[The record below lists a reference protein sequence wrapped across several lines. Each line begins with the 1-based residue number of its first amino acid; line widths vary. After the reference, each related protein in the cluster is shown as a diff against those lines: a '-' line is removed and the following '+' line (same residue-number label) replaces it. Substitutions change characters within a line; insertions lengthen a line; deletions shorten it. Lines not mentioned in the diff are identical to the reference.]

1 MQRTLAVLLLAPAIW
16 AQSADWKAG
25 LAKTDISPG
34 KPIPMWGYA
43 NRIAP
48 FEKIETRIFA
58 KALAIEDGEGHPAI
72 LITADLLGFP
82 RDMAEAICQ
91 RIEKATGVRR
101 ASILLNGSHTHSAPA
116 LTTERFT
123 VDSQLARI
131 AEYTNEVIAKIADA
145 AIEAWKNRK
154 PARLSWGSGLVNF
167 PMNRRQ
173 ATARGIILGVNP
185 RGPADRTVPVLRI
198 EDASGVTR
206 GVVFGAACHN
216 TTLTGSQLNING
228 DYSGYAQMYLEAKLG
243 AQAMFMAGCGA
254 DANPYPRAKL
264 EYAQAHG
271 KELSEEVG
279 RVLGEQLKPVRG
291 PVRTAFRRV
300 ALPLQ
305 QHSRAELDKM
315 GAKAPT
321 WLKFYVDGA
330 KELAGQG
337 KRVPE
342 TYAAP
347 FAVWQFGQDLTLVG
361 YSGETLVDYA
371 LLAEQRLGPLNLWVA
386 GYCNDLFGYLPPAR
400 VLAEGGYETRGI
412 YAGVGLFRPET
423 EKVVMDAI
431 TALAV
436 EAGRPGLRK

>member
-1 MQRTLAVLLLAPAIW
+1 MLSAFFLASMIW
-16 AQSADWKAG
+16 AQTADWKAG
-25 LAKTDISPG
+25 LSKTDISPE

-43 NRIAP
+43 NRVAP
-48 FEKIETRIFA
+48 FEKIETRIYA
-58 KALAIEDGEGHPAI
+58 KVLALEDGERHPAI

-91 RIEKATGVRR
+91 RIGKATGIKRE
-101 ASILLNGSHTHSAPA
+101 SILLNGSHTHSAPA
-116 LTTERFT
+116 LTTKRFT
-123 VDSQLARI
+123 VESQLAPI
-131 AEYTNEVIAKIADA
+131 ADYTDAVIVKIANA
-145 AIEAWKNRK
+145 AIEAWNNRS
-154 PARLSWGSGLVNF
+154 PARLSWGSGVVNF

-173 ATARGIILGVNP
+173 ATERGIILGVNP
-185 RGPADRTVPVLRI
+185 RGPADRTAPVLRV
-198 EDASGVTR
+198 EDTNGTTR

-243 AQAMFMAGCGA
+243 AQAMFMAGCGG

-264 EYAQAHG
+264 EYAQVHG
-271 KELSEEVG
+271 RELSDEVA
-279 RVLGEQLKPVRG
+279 RVLGTELKPVRG

-305 QHSRAELDKM
+305 QHSRAELDRM
-315 GAKAPT
+315 GVNAPG

-330 KELAGQG
+330 IALAKEG
-337 KRVPE
+337 KRVPD
-342 TYAAP
+342 TYSAP

-371 LLAEQRLGPLNLWVA
+371 LLAEKRLGPLKLWVA
-386 GYCNDLFGYLPPAR
+386 GYCNDLFGHLPPAH

-423 EKVVMDAI
+423 ENVVMDAV
-431 TALAV
+431 TALAA
-436 EAGRPGLRK
+436 EAGRPGVKK